1 MCASL
6 PRSTQEVSGESLPA
20 ELRLELPLP
29 ADSFY
34 ASTKPCNTHT
44 HANTHMHTHTCKHTH
59 ANTHMHAQPAQLLIG
74 NCKMSREGGRLLSN
88 SVSLCVDLC
97 IPFPSRCLFLLNT
110 NTEIFHCERAAF
122 IALRIRSSCSL
133 TFSDACQQSQRVA
146 TNNKFSIQP

>member
-1 MCASL
+1 MHACVSVCARVFTMCASL

-34 ASTKPCNTHT
+34 ASTKPCNT
-44 HANTHMHTHTCKHTH
+44 HTH